1 MLTLWDI
8 DIYAHAL
15 VILIVYFVAI
25 FIGPVLVTRGTELFN
40 RR

>member
-8 DIYAHAL
+8 DVYAHAL
-15 VILIVYFVAI
+15 VILTVYFVAI
-25 FIGPVLVTRGTELFN
+25 FTGPMLLKRGAELFN